1 MGFSP
6 RTDGKDGFLVVLLAH
21 CVPQG
26 LVAVKMWRV
35 KLKKAE
41 LLPPNSKNDPSLCV
55 FKKKPLKPTI

>member
-1 MGFSP
+1 M
-6 RTDGKDGFLVVLLAH
+6 VLLAH

-41 LLPPNSKNDPSLCV
+41 LLPLNSKNDPSLCV